1 MDDTNFKIPTE
12 FNTEIYRTLND
23 IENLIY
29 FKWNVLTDTL
39 EFTASVEN
47 SEYALPQIASP
58 ASTLFFGGATIHP
71 DDIEKF
77 ENFFNEMFWM
87 QGIRND
93 YHFFSAKIRLLGK
106 NRKDYLWAEFRLLL
120 YFDEH
125 GPAMAFGCICNI
137 NVKQLWQME
146 LQHSAEHDVLT
157 GFLNKTATQKHIEEY
172 LAQLSPLDRPPA
184 LIFVDADGF
193 KAINDSF
200 GHLFGDGVLS
210 DMGLAIRSVFRQK
223 DIVGRMGG
231 DEFIILLCEMPSI
244 EVLEKRCTELL
255 TNLDRNYENNDVS
268 LPFSISIGVA
278 LYPEHGTTYTELFK
292 HADRALYE
300 SKSRGKNQYTIYHAG
315 FIGSNFAV
323 ESNRDPTH
331 SEDIRQRAFED
342 NMLEFILS
350 MLYETQNPEM
360 TISVCLELFGKQFNL
375 DRVTIDKFSRI
386 SNRYFNLFE
395 WVSPNGLSLGD
406 KTGSKNFSRY
416 IEKRYALI
424 ESGFR
429 PSPYGVMSV
438 CPDTRNKYKGERV
451 TFENLKLGAF
461 AHCQISHGGEI
472 IGSVGFET
480 ASTLSEFSKEELT
493 KLSIFSVLLG
503 NILLDRRT
511 DKIFERMSRHLQNI
525 LDHMQ
530 EFIYVVD
537 KDTYEPIFFNSTI
550 RQTLSTAATDQP
562 CHKRFHDFD
571 KPCEG
576 CPLNYLSKDG
586 NEYIDV
592 KLNNWGEETAARAYN
607 IHWEDEMDKSLALII
622 QSAF

>member
-1 MDDTNFKIPTE
+1 MPDSNFKIPME

-47 SEYALPQIASP
+47 SEYNLPQTASP
-58 ASTLFFGGATIHP
+58 ASALFFGGKTIHP

-77 ENFFNEMFWM
+77 ENFFNEMFWL
-87 QGIRND
+87 QGTRND
-93 YHFFSAKIRLLGK
+93 YQFFSAKIRLLGK
-106 NRKDYLWAEFRLLL
+106 NRKDYLWAEFRMLL
-120 YFDEH
+120 YFDEN

-172 LAQLSPLDRPPA
+172 LQNLSPLDRPPA
-184 LIFVDADGF
+184 LIIVDADGF

-200 GHLFGDGVLS
+200 GHLFGDGVLA
-210 DMGLAIRSVFRQK
+210 DMGLAIKSVFRQR
-223 DIVGRMGG
+223 DIVGRIGG
-231 DEFIILLCEMPSI
+231 DEFVVLLCGLPSI
-244 EVLEKRCTELL
+244 DILEKRCNELL
-255 TNLDRNYENNDVS
+255 SSLDRNYENNNVS
-268 LPFSISIGVA
+268 LPFSVSIGVA

-292 HADRALYE
+292 RADRALYE
-300 SKSRGKNQYTIYHAG
+300 SKSRGKNQFSIYRAA
-315 FIGSNFAV
+315 FSSRNISV
-323 ESNRDPTH
+323 KSDRDSTRGD
-331 SEDIRQRAFED
+331 DIRQKAFED

-375 DRVTIDKFSRI
+375 DRVTIDEFSRS
-386 SNRYFNLFE
+386 SNRYHNMFE
-395 WVSPNGLSLGD
+395 WVSPNGMTLRD
-406 KTGSKNFSRY
+406 KTESEEFSGYINRRY
-416 IEKRYALI
+416 SII
-424 ESGFR
+424 DSGFR
-429 PSPYGVMSV
+429 PTAYGVMSI
-438 CPDTRNKYKGERV
+438 CPDTKSRYKNDLW
-451 TFENLKLGAF
+451 TLENLKLGAF
-461 AHCQISHGGEI
+461 AHCQISHSGEV
-472 IGSVGFET
+472 IGSVGFENS
-480 ASTLSEFSKEELT
+480 STLRDFPKEMLT

-530 EFIYVVD
+530 EFIYVVN
-537 KDTYEPIFFNSTI
+537 KETYEPIFFNSTI
-550 RQTLSTAATDQP
+550 RQTLSTAATDLP
-562 CHKRFHDFD
+562 CYKRFHDFD
-571 KPCEG
+571 APCEG
-576 CPLNYLSKDG
+576 CPVKNLSRDG

-592 KLNNWGEETAARAYN
+592 KLNNWGEETSARAYN
-607 IHWEDEMDKSLALII
+607 IHWDDERDKNLALII
-622 QSAF
+622 QSSF